1 MTTTEQILEHKRA
14 NQPFSLHLSDG
25 RSFRVEHGDFVSTH
39 PDGKG
44 TNVIVYG
51 RSEAEEQFIPILAIT
66 SVSINARAV

>member
-14 NQPFSLHLSDG
+14 NQAFILHLSDE
-25 RSFRVEHGDFVSTH
+25 RNFRVEHGDFVSTH

-51 RSEAEEQFIPILAIT
+51 RGEAEEQNVPVFAIT
-66 SVSINARAV
+66 SISINANA

>member
-1 MTTTEQILEHKRA
+1 MTAIEQILEYKKT

-25 RSFRVEHGDFVSTH
+25 RRFLIEHGDFVSTH

-51 RSEAEEQFIPILAIT
+51 HGEAEEHYIPSFAIS
-66 SVSINARAV
+66 SVSKNATT